1 MPVTK
6 TFMPTM
12 QWSASRSIAVAALGS
27 LALFSGHAQAQA
39 QSQPPP
45 GLAGTY
51 QCRPNPDPCAWPG
64 RTPSISQAGNKLQVK
79 GDNGEMADAV
89 LTSNTTISAGATF
102 NSTGII
108 RPDHSIDWS
117 DGTKW
122 NKQ

>member
-1 MPVTK
+1 MPATK
-6 TFMPTM
+6 TPIATT
-12 QWSASRSIAVAALGS
+12 QWCASRSVAVAALGA
-27 LALFSGHAQAQA
+27 LALFSRPVQAQG

-64 RTPSISQAGNKLQVK
+64 STPSISQSGNRLQIK
-79 GDNGEMADAV
+79 GDKGETADAA

-108 RPDHSIDWS
+108 RPDRSIDWS

>member
-1 MPVTK
+1 
-6 TFMPTM
+6 MPTA
-12 QWSASRSIAVAALGS
+12 QWSASRSIAVAALGL
-27 LALFSGHAQAQA
+27 LALFSGRARAQGQI
-39 QSQPPP
+39 QPPS
-45 GLAGTY
+45 LAGTY

-64 RTPSISQAGNKLQVK
+64 RTPSVSQSGNKLLIK
-79 GDNGEMADAV
+79 GDKGETADAV
-89 LTSNTTISAGATF
+89 LTSDTTISAGATF